1 MKLSDVSNGPDWIIW
16 VIFVLFVIL
25 SIILI
30 SGHGS
35 GLIAG
40 YNTATKEEKD
50 KYDARKI
57 CRFTGIGMAVVAI
70 LILIM
75 GLFEDVLPVE
85 FAYISVGIIVL
96 DCLILIIV
104 INTICR
110 K

>member
-1 MKLSDVSNGPDWIIW
+1 MKLSEVYHGPDWIVW
-16 VIFVLFVIL
+16 VVFIMFVIL

-40 YNTATKEEKD
+40 YNTASQEEKD
-50 KYDARKI
+50 KFDVKKM
-57 CRFTGIGMAVVAI
+57 CRLTGVGMAVVAI

-75 GLFEDVLPVE
+75 GLFEDVLPAN
-85 FAYISVGIIVL
+85 FAYIAAGIIVA
-96 DCLILIIV
+96 DCLVMIIA
-104 INTICR
+104 INTVCR

>member
-1 MKLSDVSNGPDWIIW
+1 MKLSDVSHGPDWIIW
-16 VIFVLFVIL
+16 AVFIMFVIL

-40 YNTATKEEKD
+40 YNTASQEEKD
-50 KYDARKI
+50 KFDAKKM
-57 CRFTGIGMAVVAI
+57 CRLTGVGMAVVAI

-75 GLFEDVLPVE
+75 GLFEDVLPAN
-85 FAYISVGIIVL
+85 FAYVAAGIIVAV
-96 DCLILIIV
+96 CLVMIIA
-104 INTICR
+104 INTVCR